1 MKAHRLRLRHS
12 TALRPCGTTAFEA
25 GPTFDMCH
33 DDLRKSCARPY
44 QTHVAAAAAA
54 AAAGCRYG
62 VQRGPEGQAL
72 LARLISARRRQLLG
86 ASLARKMSVLAWEA
100 ATAR

>member
-1 MKAHRLRLRHS
+1 M
-12 TALRPCGTTAFEA
+12 FM
-25 GPTFDMCH
+25 F
-33 DDLRKSCARPY
+33 
-44 QTHVAAAAAA
+44 QTHMPLLVLLPV
-54 AAAGCRYG
+54 CRYG